1 MLQKEKTER
10 ARKWVASGVQAE
22 QVGPGGRDIGG
33 KGPGRS
39 SMPAA
44 RSALSVCAELRFGAA
59 FKSRLNQ
66 NLQRANFL
74 LLTI

>member
-10 ARKWVASGVQAE
+10 TRKWVASGVQAE
-22 QVGPGGRDIGG
+22 QIGPGGRDIGG

-39 SMPAA
+39 PMPAA
-44 RSALSVCAELRFGAA
+44 RSALSVCAKLRFGAA

-66 NLQRANFL
+66 NLQRANFPS
-74 LLTI
+74 LTI